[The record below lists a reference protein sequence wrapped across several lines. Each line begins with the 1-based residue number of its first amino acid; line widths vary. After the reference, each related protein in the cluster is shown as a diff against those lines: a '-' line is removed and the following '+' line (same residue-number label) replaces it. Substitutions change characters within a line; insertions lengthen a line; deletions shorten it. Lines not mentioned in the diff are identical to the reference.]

1 MIKPLASLSI
11 VLIALATLL
20 SFFTSINH
28 AIFVGINQL
37 LPSKAL
43 WMTLTNC
50 GDSIFLGCLLF
61 VILQKNQRLLFNALI
76 CAFFIHYTIKYA
88 KDFFAVA
95 RPEHTADMI
104 NLATLGPALSADN
117 FAMPSGHSASAFMAA
132 IFIACAFEWKGW
144 KLWAAL
150 GCAALVGISRIAV
163 GAHWPADVCAG
174 AAIGVVFGIL
184 FTHKKLHLTQPFV
197 QYLVLVLYPPFIYFA
212 LHQAKHIH
220 GTTSFINHSVFVI
233 AGILALGVWLLNI
246 KCLVA
251 EKFVM
256 RVE

>member
-1 MIKPLASLSI
+1 MTKPLALFT
-11 VLIALATLL
+11 IALTAIAALL

-28 AIFVGINQL
+28 TIFTGINQL

-50 GDSIFLGCLLF
+50 GDSIFLGCMLF
-61 VILQKNQRLLFNALI
+61 VVLQKEKRLLFNALI
-76 CAFFIHYTIKYA
+76 CALFIHYTIKYA
-88 KDFFAVA
+88 KDFFAIA
-95 RPEHTADMI
+95 RPEHTADMTH
-104 NLATLGPALSADN
+104 LVTLGPVLSANN

-132 IFIACAFEWKGW
+132 IFIASAYKWKNW

-150 GCAALVGISRIAV
+150 SCAALVGISRIAV

-174 AAIGVVFGIL
+174 AAIGIVFGLL
-184 FTHKKLHLTQPFV
+184 FTQKKLHLPQPFV
-197 QYLVLVLYPPFIYFA
+197 QYLVLALYAPFIYFA
-212 LHQAKHIH
+212 LCQAKHIH
-220 GTTSFINHSVFVI
+220 GTTSFINHSIFVI
-233 AGILALGVWLLNI
+233 AGVLALCVWFMNI
-246 KCLVA
+246 KRLVV